1 MGEKWRIPNERQG
14 CTHIL
19 ELDSSGGKVLRI
31 VTEFDQPR
39 PLSDFFSLQSGLI
52 SRPMPVPRRTSPPE
66 PPPSQVTIEGLQ
78 ARKCP
83 NCGAMM
89 VKEGC
94 CGGQERWRCT
104 RCSYRSL

>member
-1 MGEKWRIPNERQG
+1 MGEKWRIPNEREG

-31 VTEFDQPR
+31 ITEFDEPR
-39 PLSDFFSLQSGLI
+39 SLSDFFKLSLGI
-52 SRPMPVPRRTSPPE
+52 PRPTPIPRKVEITSAGAE
-66 PPPSQVTIEGLQ
+66 V
-78 ARKCP
+78 RKCP

>member
-19 ELDSSGGKVLRI
+19 ELDDSGENVLRI
-31 VTEFDQPR
+31 VTEFDEPR
-39 PLSDFFSLQSGLI
+39 PLSTFVILPSFP
-52 SRPMPVPRRTSPPE
+52 RPMSTPRRTSPPE
-66 PPPSQVTIEGLQ
+66 PPPSQITIEGLQ

-89 VKEGC
+89 VKDGC